1 MKYYKLIYSHKNEID
16 KFIEDCKEDFYGT
29 LEENRKEAEEYV
41 TQRYAWYQEGVI
53 YPEDESING
62 EAIIISEL
70 VRIYPDD
77 WEEVPALYKLD
88 SKSQMSKHCKDG
100 KDRNYLS
107 YFLNDIKIFQQK
119 IPFNE
124 DYEKG
129 YDRKTSI
136 YDEYI
141 LNNKLYQTRYDLD
154 TKKER
159 HVSFPLS
166 KERLKQFNIPQN
178 FKIVANSD
186 CF

>member
-1 MKYYKLIYSHKNEID
+1 MKYYRLIYSHKNEID
-16 KFIEDCKEDFYGT
+16 KFIEDCKEDFEGT

-41 TQRYAWYQEGVI
+41 TTGYAWYQEGVI
-53 YPEDESING
+53 YPENETNNGESIMVS
-62 EAIIISEL
+62 IL
-70 VRIYPDD
+70 VEKNPQD
-77 WEEVPALYKLD
+77 WEEVSAPYKLD
-88 SKSQMSKHCKDG
+88 SKDQMSKHCKDG
-100 KDRNYLS
+100 KDRNFLL

-124 DYEKG
+124 EYEKG
-129 YDRKTSI
+129 YDRRTSI

-141 LNNKLYQTRYDLD
+141 LNNKLYQTRYELD

-166 KERLKQFNIPQN
+166 KERLKQFNIPKD